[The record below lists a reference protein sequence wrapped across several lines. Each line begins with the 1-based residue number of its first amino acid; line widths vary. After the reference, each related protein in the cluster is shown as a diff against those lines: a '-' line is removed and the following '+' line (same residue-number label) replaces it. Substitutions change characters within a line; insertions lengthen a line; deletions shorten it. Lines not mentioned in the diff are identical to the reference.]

1 MGSFLTTIFDIVID
15 TRKEANYMFTPKT
28 ERIES
33 IAKDKQGVISQLN
46 SIFSAKTHV
55 YIDFANVRPWSGK
68 LGWHIN
74 LKRLK
79 QFLDSFNTIETVSFY
94 NGYLAGN
101 ERSEKEKTEAEDC
114 KYILRTKPVKIMN
127 FSIDVSSILPD
138 STVLL
143 DQFVRRALLK
153 KYEIATIEYLNERFK
168 DMNKKGEYFI
178 EDMKCNFDVEIGVDM
193 LLDCERNSAET
204 FILWSGD
211 SDFADPV
218 EKLMSTGKKV
228 ILFATVR
235 KVSKELSALTT
246 KGLMIFDIQKIR
258 DFICWKKE
266 LERKRDPDEG
276 APKL

>member
-1 MGSFLTTIFDIVID
+1 
-15 TRKEANYMFTPKT
+15 MFTPKT
-28 ERIES
+28 ERIGDIAKNKQEVIEQLES
-33 IAKDKQGVISQLN
+33 IFDT
-46 SIFSAKTHV
+46 KTRV
-55 YIDFANVRPWSGK
+55 YIDYANVRPWSEK
-68 LGWHIN
+68 LGWHID

-79 QFLDSFNTIETVSFY
+79 QFFDSFDTIEAINFY

-101 ERSEKEKTEAEDC
+101 ERSEKEKTETENC
-114 KYILRTKPVKIMN
+114 KYVLRTKPVKIMK

-153 KYEIATIEYLNERFK
+153 KYEISTIEYFNERFK

-204 FILWSGD
+204 FVLWSGD
-211 SDFADPV
+211 SDFADPI
-218 EKLMSTGKKV
+218 EKLISAGKKV
-228 ILFATVR
+228 ILFATAR
-235 KVSKELSALTT
+235 KVSKELSALSV
-246 KGLMIFDIQKIR
+246 KDLMIFDIQKIR
-258 DFICWKKE
+258 DFICWKRE
-266 LERKRDPDEG
+266 LERKGDPNKG

>member
-1 MGSFLTTIFDIVID
+1 
-15 TRKEANYMFTPKT
+15 MFTPKT
-28 ERIES
+28 QRIEN
-33 IAKDKQGVISQLN
+33 IAKDKQEAISQLE
-46 SIFSAKTHV
+46 SIFSAKTRV
-55 YIDFANVRPWSGK
+55 YIDYANVRPWSGK
-68 LGWHIN
+68 LGWHIE

-79 QFLDSFNTIETVSFY
+79 QFLDSFDTVEVVNFY

-101 ERSEKEKTEAEDC
+101 ERSEKEKAEAENN
-114 KYILRTKPVKIMN
+114 KYFLRTKPVKIMN
-127 FSIDVSSILPD
+127 FSINASSILPD

-153 KYEIATIEYLNERFK
+153 KYEIATIEYLNERFN

-211 SDFADPV
+211 GDFADPV
-218 EKLMSTGKKV
+218 EKLISAGKKV
-228 ILFATVR
+228 ILFATAR

-258 DFICWKKE
+258 DFICWKRE
-266 LERKRDPDEG
+266 LERKRDSNEG
-276 APKL
+276 TPKL

>member
-1 MGSFLTTIFDIVID
+1 
-15 TRKEANYMFTPKT
+15 MFAPKT
-28 ERIES
+28 ERIEN
-33 IAKDKQGVISQLN
+33 IAKDKQTVINQLDG
-46 SIFSAKTHV
+46 IVGAKTRV
-55 YIDFANVRPWSGK
+55 YIDYANVRPWSVK
-68 LGWHIN
+68 LGWHID

-79 QFLDSFNTIETVSFY
+79 QFLDSFSTIEAINFY

-101 ERSEKEKTEAEDC
+101 ERSEKEKTETENC
-114 KYILRTKPVKIMN
+114 KYVLRTKPVKIIK
-127 FSIDVSSILPD
+127 FSIDASSILPD

-143 DQFVRRALLK
+143 DQFIRRALLR
-153 KYEIATIEYLNERFK
+153 KYEVGTIEYLNQRFS
-168 DMNKKGEYFI
+168 DMNKRGEYFI

-193 LLDCERNSAET
+193 LLDCERNSAQT

-218 EKLMSTGKKV
+218 DKLMSTGKKV
-228 ILFATVR
+228 ILFATTR

-246 KGLMIFDIQKIR
+246 RGLMIFDIQKIR